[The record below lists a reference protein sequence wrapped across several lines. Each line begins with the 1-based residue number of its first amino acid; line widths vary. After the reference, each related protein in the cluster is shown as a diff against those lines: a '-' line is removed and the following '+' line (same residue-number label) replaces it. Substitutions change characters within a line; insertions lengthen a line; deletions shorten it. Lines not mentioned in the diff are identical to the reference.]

1 MQLKKVF
8 TRERPRL
15 SPGMRLRAT
24 PTLSNPNPV
33 RPILA
38 AMTNSSAFV
47 SHGIAH
53 AQRALAN
60 LAAMTEAHLNPST
73 LKRTLAQ
80 RARAELAHLEIIIRR
95 LLVLMALGLVL
106 PPVTIR
112 ASSGHHSDTECVET
126 KASGRFTGLSP
137 RLMGPDMDR
146 AGLATTACAC
156 GPVPAAPIL
165 ARLAALQELLAAPE
179 AHAKRLARTLERQ
192 RKAGEAAPMALP
204 MTRTH
209 RMPPE
214 LGTIATALPELLRD
228 AFKSWE
234 SSG

>member
-1 MQLKKVF
+1 
-8 TRERPRL
+8 
-15 SPGMRLRAT
+15 
-24 PTLSNPNPV
+24 
-33 RPILA
+33 
-38 AMTNSSAFV
+38 MTNPSAFV

-53 AQRALAN
+53 AQRALSAV
-60 LAAMTEAHLNPST
+60 AVMTNAHLTPST

-80 RARAELAHLEIIIRR
+80 RARAELARLEIIIRR

-106 PPVTIR
+106 PPVPVR
-112 ASSGHHSDTECVET
+112 ASSGHHPDTERVET
-126 KASGRFTGLSP
+126 KASGRLTGLAP
-137 RLMGPDMDR
+137 RVLGPDMDR
-146 AGLATTACAC
+146 AGLATAARSC
-156 GPVPAAPIL
+156 GPVQAAPIL

-209 RMPPE
+209 RLPPE
-214 LGTIATALPELLRD
+214 LGAIATALPELLRT

-234 SSG
+234 TSG

>member
-1 MQLKKVF
+1 
-8 TRERPRL
+8 
-15 SPGMRLRAT
+15 
-24 PTLSNPNPV
+24 
-33 RPILA
+33 
-38 AMTNSSAFV
+38 MTNPSAFV
-47 SHGIAH
+47 THGIAH

-60 LAAMTEAHLNPST
+60 VGVMTRAHLNPTT

-80 RARAELAHLEIIIRR
+80 RARAELARLEIIIRR
-95 LLVLMALGLVL
+95 LLTLMALGLVL

-112 ASSGHHSDTECVET
+112 ASSGHHSDTERVET
-126 KASGRFTGLSP
+126 KASGHLTGLSP
-137 RLMGPDMDR
+137 RVMGPDMDR
-146 AGLATTACAC
+146 DGLATAARSC
-156 GPVPAAPIL
+156 GPVQAAPIL

-214 LGTIATALPELLRD
+214 LGAIATALPELLRN

>member
-1 MQLKKVF
+1 MSK
-8 TRERPRL
+8 P
-15 SPGMRLRAT
+15 
-24 PTLSNPNPV
+24 
-33 RPILA
+33 
-38 AMTNSSAFV
+38 SAFV
-47 SHGIAH
+47 THGIAQ

-60 LAAMTEAHLNPST
+60 VAVITNAHLNPTT

-80 RARAELAHLEIIIRR
+80 RARAELARLEIIIRR
-95 LLVLMALGLVL
+95 LLTLMALGLVL

-112 ASSGHHSDTECVET
+112 ASSGHHPDAERVET
-126 KASGRFTGLSP
+126 KASGRLTGLSP
-137 RLMGPDMDR
+137 RVMGPDMVGD
-146 AGLATTACAC
+146 GLATATRAC
-156 GPVPAAPIL
+156 GPVQAAPIL

-192 RKAGEAAPMALP
+192 RRAGEAAPMALP

-214 LGTIATALPELLRD
+214 LGAIATALPELLRA

>member
-1 MQLKKVF
+1 M
-8 TRERPRL
+8 
-15 SPGMRLRAT
+15 
-24 PTLSNPNPV
+24 
-33 RPILA
+33 I
-38 AMTNSSAFV
+38 NSSAFV
-47 SHGIAH
+47 THGIAQ

-60 LAAMTEAHLNPST
+60 VAVMTHAHLNPST

-80 RARAELAHLEIIIRR
+80 RARAELARLEIIIRR

-106 PPVTIR
+106 PPVPIR
-112 ASSGHHSDTECVET
+112 ASPGHHPGTERVET
-126 KASGRFTGLSP
+126 KASTSLKGLSL

-146 AGLATTACAC
+146 DGLAAATRTC

-165 ARLAALQELLAAPE
+165 ARLAALQQLLAAPE
-179 AHAKRLARTLERQ
+179 AHAKRLARTLERH

-204 MTRTH
+204 MPRTH

-214 LGTIATALPELLRD
+214 LGAATALPELLRN
-228 AFKSWE
+228 AFKSWD

>member
-1 MQLKKVF
+1 MD
-8 TRERPRL
+8 
-15 SPGMRLRAT
+15 S
-24 PTLSNPNPV
+24 
-33 RPILA
+33 
-38 AMTNSSAFV
+38 SSAFV

-60 LAAMTEAHLNPST
+60 VAAMTSAHLNPAT

-80 RARAELAHLEIIIRR
+80 RARAELARLEIIIRR
-95 LLVLMALGLVL
+95 LLVLMALALVL
-106 PPVTIR
+106 PPVPVR
-112 ASSGHHSDTECVET
+112 ASSGHHPDTERVET
-126 KASGRFTGLSP
+126 KASGRLTGLSP

-146 AGLATTACAC
+146 DGLATATRAG
-156 GPVPAAPIL
+156 GPVQAAPIL

-179 AHAKRLARTLERQ
+179 AHARRLARTLERQ

-214 LGTIATALPELLRD
+214 LGAIATALPELLRD

-234 SSG
+234 TSG

>member
-1 MQLKKVF
+1 
-8 TRERPRL
+8 
-15 SPGMRLRAT
+15 
-24 PTLSNPNPV
+24 
-33 RPILA
+33 
-38 AMTNSSAFV
+38 MTNPSAFV
-47 SHGIAH
+47 THGIAH
-53 AQRALAN
+53 AQSALSAI
-60 LAAMTEAHLNPST
+60 AAMTNAHLNPTT

-80 RARAELAHLEIIIRR
+80 RARAELARLEIIIRR

-106 PPVTIR
+106 PPVPVR
-112 ASSGHHSDTECVET
+112 AFSVHPPCSGRVET
-126 KASGRFTGLSP
+126 KASTGLTGLSP

-146 AGLATTACAC
+146 AELATTARAC

-179 AHAKRLARTLERQ
+179 AHARRLARTLERQ

-204 MTRTH
+204 MPRTH

-214 LGTIATALPELLRD
+214 LGAIATALPELLRA

>member
-1 MQLKKVF
+1 
-8 TRERPRL
+8 
-15 SPGMRLRAT
+15 
-24 PTLSNPNPV
+24 
-33 RPILA
+33 
-38 AMTNSSAFV
+38 MTNPSAFV
-47 SHGIAH
+47 SHSIAH

-60 LAAMTEAHLNPST
+60 LAAMTEAHLNPTT

-80 RARAELAHLEIIIRR
+80 RARAELVRLEIIIRR
-95 LLVLMALGLVL
+95 LLTLMALGLVL
-106 PPVTIR
+106 PPVSIR
-112 ASSGHHSDTECVET
+112 ASSVHPSCTGRVET
-126 KASGRFTGLSP
+126 KASTGITGLSP

-146 AGLATTACAC
+146 AGLATAARTC

-179 AHAKRLARTLERQ
+179 AHARRLARTLERQ

-209 RMPPE
+209 RLPPE
-214 LGTIATALPELLRD
+214 LGAIATALPELLRD